1 MKSGP
6 KHLPLSNIKLKG
18 KITGPE
24 WSCGCCGNAFN
35 LKKYTLNKRDKN
47 ANYKNFMYLFLN
59 FFYLFLYYYPLF
71 VGFKYSI

>member
-6 KHLPLSNIKLKG
+6 RHLPLSNIKLKG

-24 WSCGCCGNAFN
+24 WSCGCCGKAFN

-47 ANYKNFMYLFLN
+47 ANYKNSILD
-59 FFYLFLYYYPLF
+59 
-71 VGFKYSI
+71 KY